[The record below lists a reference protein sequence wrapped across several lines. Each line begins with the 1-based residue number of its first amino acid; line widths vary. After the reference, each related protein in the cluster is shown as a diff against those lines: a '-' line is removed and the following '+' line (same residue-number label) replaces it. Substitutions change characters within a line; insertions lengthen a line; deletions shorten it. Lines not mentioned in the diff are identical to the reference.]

1 MWRCPTRKAVKT
13 RTTHAA
19 VQVYSAAIG
28 MWGVKTDHW
37 FNGLFQS
44 APDLIVLLLPVGG
57 ISAPPSLSQDA
68 PGDVLYRFD
77 ATELKAVNHRL
88 DGVFWPRSTESGRPG
103 FKHRLFAQTARFL
116 LLHLQVLHLAVVVV
130 ADAGVC

>member
-1 MWRCPTRKAVKT
+1 MLEPDKKEVKT
-13 RTTHAA
+13 QMIHAA
-19 VQVYSAAIG
+19 VQVYCGAIG
-28 MWGVKTDHW
+28 MRGVKTDHW
-37 FNGLFQS
+37 FYGLFQS
-44 APDLIVLLLPVGG
+44 APDLIVLLLPEA
-57 ISAPPSLSQDA
+57 APASPSLSQAA
-68 PGDVLYRFD
+68 PVDVLYRFD

-88 DGVFWPRSTESGRPG
+88 DGVFWPRSTESGRPE